1 MLYPDDLLS
10 EVQRLARFGITQMD
24 VRTGVATWSDEV
36 YRLYG
41 WEIGEVEPKLE
52 ALMSRVYP
60 GDEKRVRAAFA
71 RAHKAQAQSPLEFR
85 IVRPDGEL
93 RSLQVRAK
101 LFSDA
106 AGVPIRMLYTTI
118 DITEHKETAAR
129 LVFTDRMASVGT
141 LAAGVAHEINNP
153 LAFISAHLELITNEA
168 PLTADAQTMLA
179 ETRGGVERIRNIV
192 RGLSAFSHTGEDRHT
207 PTSVEQVLDLAAL
220 MAGPQIRHRAQLER
234 ASGALPEVIA
244 NQATLGQVFLNILIN
259 ATEAIPEGQVD
270 RNTISISTRT
280 DDAGWAVV
288 EIRDTGCGIAPE
300 IRGQIFDPF
309 FTTKPIGKGTGLG
322 LSICHGIVRSLGG
335 EIGFISSPGAGT
347 TFTIALPPA
356 VAPAQ
361 AIPEPI
367 EMATPLLVT
376 QHAQSKVMIIDDEV
390 VFANALRRLLG
401 RDNHQ
406 ITIVHEGREAL
417 ARIAAGERFDA
428 ILCDLMMPAMSGME
442 LHEKIVAIAPDLAER
457 MIFLTGGAFSPLA
470 KQFLDR
476 ANNLWF
482 DKPCDLQALR
492 SAIVRVA
499 RR

>member
-1 MLYPDDLLS
+1 MSYPVDVLT
-10 EVQRLARFGITQMD
+10 EVQRLARFGITQID
-24 VRTGVATWSDEV
+24 LRTGIATWTDPV
-36 YRLYG
+36 YGLYG
-41 WEIGEVEPKLE
+41 WKVGEVTPSLE
-52 ALMSRVYP
+52 TLLTRVYP
-60 GDEKRVRAAFA
+60 GDEKRVRAAFD
-71 RAHKAQAQSPLEFR
+71 RAKKAQAEAPLEFR

-93 RSLQVRAK
+93 RTLQVRAK
-101 LFSDA
+101 LLRDPA
-106 AGVPIRMLYTTI
+106 DVPVVMLCTTI

-153 LAFISAHLELITNEA
+153 LAFISANLELIAHDPTSPELLAMLDEA
-168 PLTADAQTMLA
+168 
-179 ETRGGVERIRNIV
+179 RVGVERIRNIV
-192 RGLSAFSHTGEDRHT
+192 RGLSAFARPDEDQRA
-207 PTSVEQVLDLAAL
+207 PVSVEELLDLAVL
-220 MAGPQIRHRAQLER
+220 VAGPQIRHRAR
-234 ASGALPEVIA
+234 FVRSSGVLPEVIA
-244 NQATLGQVFLNILIN
+244 NQATLGQVFINILVN
-259 ATEAIPEGQVD
+259 ATEAIPEGEVD
-270 RNTISISTRT
+270 RQTIAISTRT

-288 EIRDTGCGIAPE
+288 EIRDTGVGIPRE
-300 IRGQIFDPF
+300 IQGQIFDPF
-309 FTTKPIGKGTGLG
+309 FTTKPVGKGTGLG

-335 EIGFISSPGAGT
+335 EIGFTSAPGGGT

-356 VAPAQ
+356 VAPVRAT
-361 AIPEPI
+361 PEPAVM
-367 EMATPLLVT
+367 ETPEVATQT
-376 QHAQSKVMIIDDEV
+376 TKVMVVDDEV

-401 RDNHQ
+401 RDHHQ
-406 ITIVHEGREAL
+406 ITIVHTGQEAL

-442 LHEKIVAIAPDLAER
+442 VHGKVVALAPEQAER

-492 SAIVRVA
+492 SAILRVA